1 MMYGAGVKYRVTTWV
16 LGCVQRMGTCM
27 DRGQGSRDRGV
38 DVATPHI
45 VIPHTIRTHH
55 IPYARGILF
64 DCVVFVLRKR

>member
-1 MMYGAGVKYRVTTWV
+1 MMYGAGVKYRATTWV

-45 VIPHTIRTHH
+45 VIPHTIA
-55 IPYARGILF
+55 YARGILF